1 MYEEPGASLVARMVK
16 NPPAM
21 QETLGSIPGSGRSP
35 GEGHGSPLQDV
46 FLPGESHGQ
55 RSLVATVHR
64 VMQNLTRLKQLS
76 KQPRVKS
83 LLCTRHHPG
92 GLSAHICSSA
102 WLSPFYRREGEVIW
116 YDAFILQLRTLQFRE
131 AQ

>member
-1 MYEEPGASLVARMVK
+1 MDRGAWW
-16 NPPAM
+16 
-21 QETLGSIPGSGRSP
+21 
-35 GEGHGSPLQDV
+35 
-46 FLPGESHGQ
+46 
-55 RSLVATVHR
+55 ATPHR